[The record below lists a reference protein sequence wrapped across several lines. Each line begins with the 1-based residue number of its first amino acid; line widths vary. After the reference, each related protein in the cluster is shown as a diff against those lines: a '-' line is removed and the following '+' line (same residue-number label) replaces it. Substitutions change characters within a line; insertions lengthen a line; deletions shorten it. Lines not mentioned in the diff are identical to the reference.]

1 MRNFLFA
8 GLLLTAMSVR
18 ASDYKSLVFQ
28 DNSGTTAIDL
38 SSLVITVADGKLV
51 ATNASGTV
59 TLSLSDLTKM
69 YFSNDDATTGIKQ
82 AETTGEAS
90 PVQAYDIAG
99 RSMGTFDSLASAKA
113 QLRQGVYV
121 IKQNNKTF
129 KIVVK

>member
-1 MRNFLFA
+1 MRNLLFM

-38 SSLVITVADGKLV
+38 SSLVITVADGKLI
-51 ATNASGTV
+51 ATNTTGTV
-59 TLSLSDLTKM
+59 TFTLSDLTKM
-69 YFSNDDATTGIKQ
+69 YFSNDEATGIKQ

-90 PVQAYDIAG
+90 LVQVYDIAG
-99 RSMGTFDSLASAKA
+99 RSMGSFDTLTAAKA

-121 IKQNNKTF
+121 IKQDNKTY
-129 KIVVK
+129 KIVVR